1 MARKKRREYADDD
14 GRVIADM
21 SVEGMPRRVTRRC
34 EEVREKE
41 KRKNNTLDIDKSEKK
56 SIIKGVLLAY
66 AVLGLVL
73 FGAAALFLLFCT
85 KIWFK

>member
-1 MARKKRREYADDD
+1 MARKKRKVYDDDD
-14 GRVIADM
+14 GRILADM
-21 SVEGMPRRVTRRC
+21 SVDGMPRRVARRQ
-34 EEVREKE
+34 EELRYQE
-41 KRKNNTLDIDKSEKK
+41 KRKNTALDIDKREKR